1 MVFEKKGEA
10 KTGRATWTGSCAAVA
25 LLALWEMERDESL
38 RTSSAKG
45 LRATAEIAVAGIK
58 QRQEFDAAA
67 VLQYDGDW
75 RKLNA
80 LWKPQ
85 QTINEAGEIAAHQLQ
100 GINRLSPARRA
111 ELRTAR
117 EAMFAAWVVTLCPDR
132 NFLKQHEPEIATLAH
147 FRADKLRF
155 AFFFTLECAWWRLQ
169 VVG

>member
-1 MVFEKKGEA
+1 
-10 KTGRATWTGSCAAVA
+10 
-25 LLALWEMERDESL
+25 MERDESL
-38 RTSSAKG
+38 RTSYAKG
-45 LRATAEIAVAGIK
+45 LRATAEMAVAGMQ

-67 VLQYDGDW
+67 VLHYESDW

-85 QTINEAGEIAAHQLQ
+85 QTNNEAEEIAALQLQ
-100 GINRLSPARRA
+100 EINRLSPARRA
-111 ELRTAR
+111 ELRPAR

-132 NFLKQHEPEIATLAH
+132 DFVKQHEPEILATLAH

-155 AFFFTLECAWWRLQ
+155 VSFFPLECAWWRLQ